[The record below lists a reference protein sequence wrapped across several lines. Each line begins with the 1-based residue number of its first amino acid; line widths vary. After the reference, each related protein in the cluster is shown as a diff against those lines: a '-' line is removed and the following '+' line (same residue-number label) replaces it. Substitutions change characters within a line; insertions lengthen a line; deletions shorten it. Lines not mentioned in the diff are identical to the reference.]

1 MNMLKKIGKNKA
13 KFLLA
18 VISVVLFTSEMA
30 FAKKKSELVKE
41 EAGYYYGYGKA
52 STNEEAVF
60 MAKKNLIVNALT
72 ATVRLADPTA
82 ADVVISDDVVEAR
95 LADEKP
101 FEQSKNGLTVTYR
114 MRVSEWDKKE
124 KEYAST
130 LRKTLGPKYNTFV
143 SSTNVA
149 EKLEIASSILST
161 LAKNGVSDTMTL
173 QEKGTELFARK
184 VESMCSVV
192 LQNLEIST
200 TKKDCILKSTDQ
212 VTISV
217 KDKSGKPMSNLSLKA
232 VWEVPYVSLISET
245 IDVSEVVSIVT
256 TDKNGNA
263 VVEYPVADEYKD
275 RVVTLTVSSAFATGD
290 YVTTQMRTLD
300 GECAVDYR
308 YYCVSDI
315 DSIYPSVKIAEGEFN
330 AGAVAHDTRAN
341 IREEARVVKLD
352 SYSIDVYPVTNFKYS
367 VYLYLT
373 RSEVIPEYIENP
385 DYSMPEQ
392 PIIGI
397 TVEDAENYAKWLSEQ
412 TGFAYRL
419 PSDDEWEKAA
429 RAGFDVVYPWGDD
442 DPSKEKKANYKGN
455 GSFKGPSPV
464 GSFASGS
471 NAWGLADMAGNVWEW
486 TSSVRGVE
494 GTSTKRTVKGGSWM
508 DGPVDLRISN
518 YKNIE
523 GNRGYPDVGFRLVKE
538 ASK

>member
-1 MNMLKKIGKNKA
+1 MLKKIGKNKA

-173 QEKGTELFARK
+173 QEKGTELFAQK
-184 VESMCSVV
+184 IKDIAKHTSVEKI
-192 LQNLEIST
+192 IS
-200 TKKDCILKSTDQ
+200 
-212 VTISV
+212 IS
-217 KDKSGKPMSNLSLKA
+217 P
-232 VWEVPYVSLISET
+232 SE
-245 IDVSEVVSIVT
+245 S
-256 TDKNGNA
+256 
-263 VVEYPVADEYKD
+263 
-275 RVVTLTVSSAFATGD
+275 
-290 YVTTQMRTLD
+290 
-300 GECAVDYR
+300 
-308 YYCVSDI
+308 
-315 DSIYPSVKIAEGEFN
+315 
-330 AGAVAHDTRAN
+330 
-341 IREEARVVKLD
+341 
-352 SYSIDVYPVTNFKYS
+352 
-367 VYLYLT
+367 
-373 RSEVIPEYIENP
+373 
-385 DYSMPEQ
+385 
-392 PIIGI
+392 
-397 TVEDAENYAKWLSEQ
+397 
-412 TGFAYRL
+412 L
-419 PSDDEWEKAA
+419 PSAL
-429 RAGFDVVYPWGDD
+429 
-442 DPSKEKKANYKGN
+442 KKAYK
-455 GSFKGPSPV
+455 
-464 GSFASGS
+464 
-471 NAWGLADMAGNVWEW
+471 L
-486 TSSVRGVE
+486 
-494 GTSTKRTVKGGSWM
+494 
-508 DGPVDLRISN
+508 
-518 YKNIE
+518 KNIIRT
-523 GNRGYPDVGFRLVKE
+523 GWVLYMLF
-538 ASK
+538 